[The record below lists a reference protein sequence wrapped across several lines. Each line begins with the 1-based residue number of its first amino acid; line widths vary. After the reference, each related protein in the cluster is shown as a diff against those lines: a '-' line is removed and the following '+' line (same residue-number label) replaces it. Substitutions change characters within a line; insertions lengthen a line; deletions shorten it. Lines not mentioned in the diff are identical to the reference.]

1 VTSTALKSLLHSYLA
16 LLRSPGGAEKIGFA
30 LLQHI
35 DHLTWREAY
44 GGPILLRDLPAYRES
59 APRPEPEVMK
69 SFTHTEQ
76 FPTCTPSTS

>member
-1 VTSTALKSLLHSYLA
+1 MSPTDLKSLLHSYLA

-44 GGPILLRDLPAYRES
+44 GGPITLRDLPAYRES
-59 APRPEPEVMK
+59 APRGGQRD
-69 SFTHTEQ
+69 TEQ
-76 FPTCTPSTS
+76 SRAGVDAVLPSDRD